1 MNTDFLH
8 ITAAEYL
15 SSYTLRLTFSNG
27 DVRVFD
33 FSTIYDRGIMA
44 KLKDTEYFK
53 NFMLDGWTVDWNN
66 EIGLAPEY
74 LYEHS
79 QIEG

>member
-1 MNTDFLH
+1 MKTDLLH

-15 SSYTLRLTFSNG
+15 SGYTLRLTFSNG

-44 KLKDTEYFK
+44 KLKDIEYFK
-53 NFMLDGWTVDWNN
+53 NFTLDGWTVDWNN

-74 LYEHS
+74 LY
-79 QIEG
+79 

>member
-1 MNTDFLH
+1 MKTDLLH
-8 ITAAEYL
+8 ITAAECV
-15 SSYTLRLTFSNG
+15 SDYTLRLTFSN
-27 DVRVFD
+27 
-33 FSTIYDRGIMA
+33 
-44 KLKDTEYFK
+44 
-53 NFMLDGWTVDWNN
+53 DGWTVDWNN

>member
-1 MNTDFLH
+1 MKTDLLH
-8 ITAAEYL
+8 ITAAEYV
-15 SSYTLRLTFSNG
+15 SGYTLRLTFSNG
-27 DVRVFD
+27 DVRIFD
-33 FSTIYDRGIMA
+33 FSSIYDRGIMT
-44 KLKDTEYFK
+44 KLKDIEYFK
-53 NFMLDGWTVDWNN
+53 DFTLDGWTVDWNN

>member
-1 MNTDFLH
+1 M
-8 ITAAEYL
+8 
-15 SSYTLRLTFSNG
+15 
-27 DVRVFD
+27 RVFD

-53 NFMLDGWTVDWNN
+53 NFTLDGWTVDWNN

>member
-1 MNTDFLH
+1 MKTDLLH
-8 ITAAEYL
+8 ITAAENV
-15 SSYTLRLTFSNG
+15 SGYTLRLTFSNG

-53 NFMLDGWTVDWNN
+53 NFTLDGWTVDWNN